1 MVAEGFRRMSQADL
15 PLLPLY
21 QNFLPVMFLFVFVPA
36 ISNQNASQADVSAT
50 IVLVFL
56 QLANLIAR

>member
-1 MVAEGFRRMSQADL
+1 MSQADL
-15 PLLPLY
+15 PLPSLY

-56 QLANLIAR
+56 QLANLMAR